1 MKVLASSLFLAVALA
16 LPARADISLSSGTY
30 TQNFDSI
37 GTLLPDGVSV
47 RTGATSS
54 FLGTD
59 SSAAFNTDGI
69 NPKPWD
75 SNNSGFHNYAAID
88 TLPFVDANNPS
99 SGVQQNWSDR
109 ALGVHLKGDVSSQS
123 SLGLD
128 PGAAFTFRI
137 VDVNTSSLDFTF
149 SSQLLHDHNLTLPN
163 NWDVRW
169 GAGATPTSFTSV
181 GTFSQNIV
189 GAIDRSF
196 TISGYTPGDSGGLWV
211 QVVAQASG
219 GIGNNDSRHTFAI
232 DDLRI
237 TAVPEPSSVA
247 LLGITGLGFGLVRR
261 FRRGRR
267 NLPRA

>member
-1 MKVLASSLFLAVALA
+1 MSKVRQKQTRINIRKVVASSLFLAVALA

-47 RTGATSS
+47 RTGATNS

-149 SSQLLHDHNLTLPN
+149 SSQLLHDHNLE
-163 NWDVRW
+163 
-169 GAGATPTSFTSV
+169 
-181 GTFSQNIV
+181 
-189 GAIDRSF
+189 
-196 TISGYTPGDSGGLWV
+196 
-211 QVVAQASG
+211 AS
-219 GIGNNDSRHTFAI
+219 H
-232 DDLRI
+232 
-237 TAVPEPSSVA
+237 
-247 LLGITGLGFGLVRR
+247 
-261 FRRGRR
+261 
-267 NLPRA
+267 